1 MLGGGML
8 RLRVLSTLLALA
20 GVAGDHGARGV
31 PWGAAHA
38 RPLGFVGTARL
49 GTGPALRRAGATCAY
64 RAAYPPVLHRP
75 AAALP
80 GAVAPVRARPAARL
94 LSLYAVGADGKD
106 EDEWNSYAML
116 EDSDSEESMDDEVA
130 ELPEALSAPAA
141 ATAASSAPALEDD
154 PRAVHVPAVEDETS
168 ILQGSAFGQMGL
180 PIELCRALA
189 SMNIHTPTPIQK
201 ASLPVSLAGES
212 VLLCAETGS
221 GKSLAF
227 LLPLVSR
234 LKKDELAL
242 GINARPKRPRAVVLA
257 PTRELA
263 AQLLSVAKGLSRH
276 AKFSSVGVLGGSSI
290 AAQAKKL
297 QQPVDLL
304 VATPGRL
311 LDLVKDGHVSL
322 GDVRFVVADEAD
334 TMAAQGFGAELEKL
348 LSSVVAASAAAKES
362 YLKSAELSAKEL
374 AAATTEEEKAA
385 IEAQLKVVRG
395 PFHPNDRGHVQCVL
409 AAATVKQSVTAIIQ
423 STFPKTREIKTEMA
437 HKVPDGLFQEFVSVT
452 SGDRAL
458 RLLEVLDRG
467 RRMNMQRYAEAR
479 SIDGATRD
487 ATIIFCNTK
496 DSALFAA
503 KLLRE
508 NDFDVAEG
516 HGWVAQHERLVQ
528 MEDFMSGKKKI
539 LVATDVVARGIDT
552 VNVAHVINFDFPLNS
567 VDYIHRIGRTG
578 RGGGTGRVTNL
589 VTKRDYTLAMAIER
603 ATKLGLPI
611 EGLSSN
617 KADYVQGRPGMLK
630 TDAKKDPGVP
640 RPAARRGPGP
650 KLGKG
655 GVPLAN
661 APKASKKKK
670 PKDTTMKS
678 MKTQAKKR
686 R

>member
-1 MLGGGML
+1 
-8 RLRVLSTLLALA
+8 
-20 GVAGDHGARGV
+20 
-31 PWGAAHA
+31 
-38 RPLGFVGTARL
+38 
-49 GTGPALRRAGATCAY
+49 
-64 RAAYPPVLHRP
+64 
-75 AAALP
+75 
-80 GAVAPVRARPAARL
+80 
-94 LSLYAVGADGKD
+94 
-106 EDEWNSYAML
+106 
-116 EDSDSEESMDDEVA
+116 
-130 ELPEALSAPAA
+130 
-141 ATAASSAPALEDD
+141 
-154 PRAVHVPAVEDETS
+154 
-168 ILQGSAFGQMGL
+168 MGL

-189 SMNIHTPTPIQK
+189 TMNINTPTPIQR

-227 LLPLVSR
+227 LLPLVAR
-234 LKKDELAL
+234 LKNDELAL

-263 AQLLSVAKGLSRH
+263 AQLLGVAKGLSRY
-276 AKFSSVGVLGGSSI
+276 AKFSSMGVLGGTSS
-290 AAQAKKL
+290 AAQAKRL

-334 TMAAQGFGAELEKL
+334 TMAAQGFGAELEQL

-362 YLKSAELSAKEL
+362 YKKSAELSAKEL
-374 AAATTEEEKAA
+374 AAATTEEEKTA

-395 PFHPNDRGHVQCVL
+395 PFHPSDRGHVQCIL
-409 AAATVKQSVTAIIQ
+409 AAATVKQSVTSIIQ
-423 STFPKTREIKTEMA
+423 STFPTTREIKTNMA
-437 HKVPDGLFQEFVSVT
+437 HKVPDGLFQEFVSVS

-467 RRMNMQRYAEAR
+467 RRMNMNRYAEAR
-479 SIDGATRD
+479 AMDGATRD

-508 NDFDVAEG
+508 NEYEVAEG
-516 HGWVAQHERLVQ
+516 HGWVAQRERVVQ
-528 MEDFMSGKKKI
+528 MEEFMSGKKKI

-552 VNVAHVINFDFPLNS
+552 VNVAHVINFDFPLNP

-603 ATKLGLPI
+603 ATKLGQPI
-611 EGLSSN
+611 EALSSN

-630 TDAKKDPGVP
+630 ANSKGKGESAKGESVP
-640 RPAARRGPGP
+640 ARAPARRAPP
-650 KLGKG
+650 AKLGK
-655 GVPLAN
+655 VN
-661 APKASKKKK
+661 VCVF
-670 PKDTTMKS
+670 DVRMDVRTCH
-678 MKTQAKKR
+678 
-686 R
+686 

>member
-38 RPLGFVGTARL
+38 RPLGFVGAARL

-80 GAVAPVRARPAARL
+80 GAVAAVRARPAARL

-168 ILQGSAFGQMGL
+168 ILQGSAFGQVRAQSAALRRPFPFQSVARPADRTPFSRVRFLARALSPPCALALPPPRPCAPAPGRNNQTQMGL

-437 HKVPDGLFQEFVSVT
+437 HKVPDGLFQVC
-452 SGDRAL
+452 
-458 RLLEVLDRG
+458 
-467 RRMNMQRYAEAR
+467 Y
-479 SIDGATRD
+479 
-487 ATIIFCNTK
+487 
-496 DSALFAA
+496 
-503 KLLRE
+503 
-508 NDFDVAEG
+508 
-516 HGWVAQHERLVQ
+516 
-528 MEDFMSGKKKI
+528 
-539 LVATDVVARGIDT
+539 
-552 VNVAHVINFDFPLNS
+552 
-567 VDYIHRIGRTG
+567 
-578 RGGGTGRVTNL
+578 
-589 VTKRDYTLAMAIER
+589 
-603 ATKLGLPI
+603 
-611 EGLSSN
+611 
-617 KADYVQGRPGMLK
+617 
-630 TDAKKDPGVP
+630 
-640 RPAARRGPGP
+640 
-650 KLGKG
+650 
-655 GVPLAN
+655 
-661 APKASKKKK
+661 
-670 PKDTTMKS
+670 
-678 MKTQAKKR
+678 
-686 R
+686 

>member
-1 MLGGGML
+1 
-8 RLRVLSTLLALA
+8 
-20 GVAGDHGARGV
+20 
-31 PWGAAHA
+31 
-38 RPLGFVGTARL
+38 
-49 GTGPALRRAGATCAY
+49 
-64 RAAYPPVLHRP
+64 
-75 AAALP
+75 
-80 GAVAPVRARPAARL
+80 
-94 LSLYAVGADGKD
+94 
-106 EDEWNSYAML
+106 
-116 EDSDSEESMDDEVA
+116 MDDEVA

-630 TDAKKDPGVP
+630 TDAKKDPAVP